1 MATADGIAVDNGTG
15 HEAARAEH
23 QRDRSGWDPRTTI
36 AVCARLAGY
45 LGRLEDVE
53 LPNIDGDDE
62 RNHNRRALV
71 ARAVTAV
78 GDALDQLDAAIDAA
92 GEG

>member
-1 MATADGIAVDNGTG
+1 MATQDGIAIDNGNG
-15 HEAARAEH
+15 HATARADH
-23 QRDRSGWDPRTTI
+23 QRDRAGWNPQTTI

-53 LPNIDGDDE
+53 LPDIDGDDE

-78 GDALDQLDAAIDAA
+78 GDALDQLDAAIAA
-92 GEG
+92 VGEG